1 MWKPLNKVVVIST
14 NMTVLGD
21 SSFHFSKCRSRFR
34 IIDLN
39 NPKKIILKE
48 SPILSKVHDH
58 V

>member
-14 NMTVLGD
+14 NMTVLGN

-39 NPKKIILKE
+39 NPKKII
-48 SPILSKVHDH
+48 
-58 V
+58 